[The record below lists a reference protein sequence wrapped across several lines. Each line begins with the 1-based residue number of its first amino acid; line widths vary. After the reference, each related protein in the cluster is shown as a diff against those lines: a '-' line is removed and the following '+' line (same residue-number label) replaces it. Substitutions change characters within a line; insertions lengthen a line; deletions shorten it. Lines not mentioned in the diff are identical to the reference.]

1 MLKTT
6 TVMVETATV
15 VGTGVGITNSTI
27 VTEKDKDGKI
37 VDASLNKKRA
47 TTTAAALT
55 TATTGLNSFQNWT
68 FEQTMK
74 AKAVENVIAYV
85 ESLSDE
91 ELEEF
96 DKLLQQKEIELMTI
110 EPSQEIVQKVKTI

>member
-6 TVMVETATV
+6 TIMVETATV

-55 TATTGLNSFQNWT
+55 TASTGLNSFQNWT

>member
-6 TVMVETATV
+6 TIMVETATV

-74 AKAVENVIAYV
+74 AKAVENAITYV